1 MYVCTG
7 TINYLYKSLQLPY
20 ELCGNL
26 FQTERSCLEPAH
38 ITKGS
43 TNQGRGTCTHK
54 GYTPYIFHTHP
65 RTSMSFPSREDIGKV
80 LKRETI
86 KYSLIFTEWGIW
98 NLSASNHNT
107 DETVMQS
114 LYQTIEE
121 QRMEND
127 MYYISKHPT
136 KYNQQRQ
143 DEMIQKYIQT
153 MMSFLESFGF
163 TMTFTRWRLNERYRI
178 H

>member
-1 MYVCTG
+1 
-7 TINYLYKSLQLPY
+7 
-20 ELCGNL
+20 
-26 FQTERSCLEPAH
+26 
-38 ITKGS
+38 
-43 TNQGRGTCTHK
+43 
-54 GYTPYIFHTHP
+54 
-65 RTSMSFPSREDIGKV
+65 
-80 LKRETI
+80 
-86 KYSLIFTEWGIW
+86 
-98 NLSASNHNT
+98 
-107 DETVMQS
+107 
-114 LYQTIEE
+114 
-121 QRMEND
+121 